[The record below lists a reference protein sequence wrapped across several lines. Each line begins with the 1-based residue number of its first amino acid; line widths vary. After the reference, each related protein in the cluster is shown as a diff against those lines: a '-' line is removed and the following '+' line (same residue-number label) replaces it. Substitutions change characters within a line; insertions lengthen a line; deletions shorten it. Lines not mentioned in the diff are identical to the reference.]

1 MKKILYSVLTV
12 LALVGTTSCS
22 DFLDDQKP
30 QGVLDSDMVKD
41 PSNVDN
47 LVISAYAVFTTA
59 EDVNSS
65 FSMWNFDVRS
75 DDAYKGG
82 NGTSDG
88 DVFHQLEIEQGV
100 LTTNW
105 NINDMWVRL
114 YNCISRVN
122 SAISVLEATSDS
134 YQLKAQR
141 LGEMKFLR
149 AYAHFL
155 LKRLYK
161 NIPFIMDANLK
172 QEDYNTLSNTEFNND
187 EGWQQIINDVEY
199 AYSVLPVKQTDKGR
213 PSKAAA
219 AAFLTKAYLYKA
231 YRQDDSSS
239 NQVTSINR
247 EDLLKV
253 IEYSNPDIYSAGGF
267 DLEADFHNN
276 FRPETQYEN
285 GVESIW
291 AMQYSINDGTKYG
304 NLNWSYGLIVPNIP
318 GVTDGG
324 CDFYKPSQNL
334 VNAYRTDA
342 DGHPFIDTFNNK
354 DYDLTQDA
362 DPRLFLTVGL
372 TGLPYEFNSKYMM
385 DASSTWSRSN
395 GLYGY
400 YVTLKQNV
408 DPDCGYMVKGSWW
421 GTPMNRI
428 VFRYADVLLERAEAY
443 AQLAIKGEGDAKQA
457 INIVNDIRKRAKQS
471 TGMIANY
478 PSDYGV
484 KFNISTYDGN
494 YSAEET
500 LKIVKMERRLEMGME
515 SERFFD
521 LVRWGEAEKVL
532 NKYFA
537 EETNNCSIYGDA
549 HFTANKNEY
558 LPIPFSQVAA
568 SDGHY
573 TQNIGGW

>member
-30 QGVLDSDMVKD
+30 QGVLDSEMVKD

-59 EDVNSS
+59 EDINSS

-122 SAISVLEATSDS
+122 SAISVLETTSDS

-231 YRQDDSSS
+231 YRQDDAAS
-239 NQVTSINR
+239 NKVTSINR

-267 DLEADFHNN
+267 DLEPDFHNN

-385 DASSTWSRSN
+385 DASATWSRSN

-408 DPDCGYMVKGSWW
+408 DPDCGYLVKGSWW

-443 AQLAIKGEGDAKQA
+443 AQLNETGEAIKL
-457 INIVNDIRKRAKQS
+457 VNKIRLRAKQS

-484 KFNISTYDGN
+484 KFNISTYNGS
-494 YSAEET
+494 YSQEDA

>member
-22 DFLDDQKP
+22 DFLDEQKP
-30 QGVLDSDMVKD
+30 QGVLDSETVKE

-59 EDVNSS
+59 EDINSS

-122 SAISVLEATSDS
+122 SAISVLETTSDS

-172 QEDYNTLSNTEFNND
+172 QDDYYTLSNTEFTND

-231 YRQDDSSS
+231 YRQDDAAS
-239 NQVTSINR
+239 NKVTSINR

-267 DLEADFHNN
+267 DLEPDFHNN

-385 DASSTWSRSN
+385 DASATWSRSN

-408 DPDCGYMVKGSWW
+408 DPDCGYLVKGSWW

-443 AQLAIKGEGDAKQA
+443 AQLNETGEAIKL
-457 INIVNDIRKRAKQS
+457 VNEIRKRAKQS

-484 KFNISTYDGN
+484 KFNISTYNGS
-494 YSAEET
+494 YSQEDA

-573 TQNIGGW
+573 TQNIGEW